1 MSPAVARP
9 RDTPG
14 QVAQRLSSHKRHG
27 FALTQAGERLLPSLP
42 TEVPRRGSSDKEAY
56 ERYLLN
62 CSDYLKRQMMI
73 YEHWPQR
80 KYDVLGY
87 RKEKVFTDMNA

>member
-1 MSPAVARP
+1 MNPAGEPLLATSVEFQERLTGSRRP
-9 RDTPG
+9 RN
-14 QVAQRLSSHKRHG
+14 AAEK
-27 FALTQAGERLLPSLP
+27 A
-42 TEVPRRGSSDKEAY
+42 AY

-87 RKEKVFTDMNA
+87 RNEKVFTDMNA

>member
-1 MSPAVARP
+1 MNP
-9 RDTPG
+9 
-14 QVAQRLSSHKRHG
+14 
-27 FALTQAGERLLPSLP
+27 AGEPLLASNAALHDRLLA
-42 TEVPRRGSSDKEAY
+42 PRRGRTPAEKEAY

-87 RKEKVFTDMNA
+87 RNEKVFTDMNA

>member
-1 MSPAVARP
+1 M
-9 RDTPG
+9 
-14 QVAQRLSSHKRHG
+14 L
-27 FALTQAGERLLPSLP
+27 LLPLAP
-42 TEVPRRGSSDKEAY
+42 AAERETNDAY

-62 CSDYLKRQMMI
+62 CSDYLRRQMMI

-87 RKEKVFTDMNA
+87 RNEKVFTDMNN

>member
-1 MSPAVARP
+1 MSHAETAPQP
-9 RDTPG
+9 
-14 QVAQRLSSHKRHG
+14 
-27 FALTQAGERLLPSLP
+27 PSP
-42 TEVPRRGSSDKEAY
+42 VSTKSEANAAY

-62 CSDYLKRQMMI
+62 CSDYLKRQMII

-87 RKEKVFTDMNA
+87 RNEKVFTDMNA

>member
-1 MSPAVARP
+1 MNPAGESLLATSVELPDRLPALRRP
-9 RDTPG
+9 RDP
-14 QVAQRLSSHKRHG
+14 AE
-27 FALTQAGERLLPSLP
+27 QA
-42 TEVPRRGSSDKEAY
+42 AY

-87 RKEKVFTDMNA
+87 RNEKVFTDMNA

>member
-1 MSPAVARP
+1 MKPAGDPLLSSALDLPTRFPAVRRP
-9 RDTPG
+9 RTD
-14 QVAQRLSSHKRHG
+14 AEK
-27 FALTQAGERLLPSLP
+27 A
-42 TEVPRRGSSDKEAY
+42 AY

-80 KYDVLGY
+80 RYDVLGY
-87 RKEKVFTDMNA
+87 RNEKVFTDMNA

>member
-1 MSPAVARP
+1 VNFPLPGKGRLRSLAKGFWTGKRHRRALRPAEP
-9 RDTPG
+9 K
-14 QVAQRLSSHKRHG
+14 LSSPVDS
-27 FALTQAGERLLPSLP
+27 AEAA
-42 TEVPRRGSSDKEAY
+42 AY

-62 CSDYLKRQMMI
+62 CSDYLKRQMII

-80 KYDVLGY
+80 RYDTLGY

>member
-1 MSPAVARP
+1 
-9 RDTPG
+9 
-14 QVAQRLSSHKRHG
+14 
-27 FALTQAGERLLPSLP
+27 LTQAEVRTVLSSASNEPS
-42 TEVPRRGSSDKEAY
+42 SAY

-62 CSDYLKRQMMI
+62 CSDYLKRQMII

-87 RKEKVFTDMNA
+87 RNEKVFTDMNA

>member
-1 MSPAVARP
+1 LTLNAAGEPLLATSVELQRLPTLRRP
-9 RDTPG
+9 REG
-14 QVAQRLSSHKRHG
+14 AEK
-27 FALTQAGERLLPSLP
+27 A
-42 TEVPRRGSSDKEAY
+42 AY

-87 RKEKVFTDMNA
+87 RNEKVFTDMNA

>member
-1 MSPAVARP
+1 MSLPPVRRAPPAS
-9 RDTPG
+9 
-14 QVAQRLSSHKRHG
+14 VAQLLSAHNPHG
-27 FALTQAGERLLPSLP
+27 STLSQPAEPLLHSLP
-42 TEVPRRGSSDKEAY
+42 TGIPVRRSRDDKEAY
-56 ERYLLN
+56 ERYLVN

>member
-1 MSPAVARP
+1 MSPAETAP
-9 RDTPG
+9 
-14 QVAQRLSSHKRHG
+14 QS
-27 FALTQAGERLLPSLP
+27 PSP
-42 TEVPRRGSSDKEAY
+42 ASTEPDADSPY

-62 CSDYLKRQMMI
+62 CSDYLKRQMII

-87 RKEKVFTDMNA
+87 RNEKVFTDMNA

>member
-1 MSPAVARP
+1 MNSADGESVSSSLVVADSSSLMRRLRPQSPHEIA
-9 RDTPG
+9 
-14 QVAQRLSSHKRHG
+14 
-27 FALTQAGERLLPSLP
+27 
-42 TEVPRRGSSDKEAY
+42 AY

-80 KYDVLGY
+80 RYDVLGY
-87 RKEKVFTDMNA
+87 RNEKVFTDMNA

>member
-1 MSPAVARP
+1 MRP
-9 RDTPG
+9 PE
-14 QVAQRLSSHKRHG
+14 AKLLSSL
-27 FALTQAGERLLPSLP
+27 A
-42 TEVPRRGSSDKEAY
+42 PREGAKDPAY

-87 RKEKVFTDMNA
+87 RSEKVFTDMNA

>member
-1 MSPAVARP
+1 MKAKRAVEN
-9 RDTPG
+9 D
-14 QVAQRLSSHKRHG
+14 
-27 FALTQAGERLLPSLP
+27 
-42 TEVPRRGSSDKEAY
+42 AY
-56 ERYLLN
+56 EQYLLH

-87 RKEKVFTDMNA
+87 RNEKVFADMNN